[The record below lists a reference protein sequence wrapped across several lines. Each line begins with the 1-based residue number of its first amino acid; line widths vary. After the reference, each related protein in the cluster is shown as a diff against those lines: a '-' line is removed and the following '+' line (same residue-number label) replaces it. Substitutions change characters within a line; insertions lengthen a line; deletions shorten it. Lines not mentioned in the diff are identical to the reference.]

1 MQDATISVV
10 HSTINGDIYTDR
22 LPARAASWESQTS
35 SWRLWKGRGEA
46 DTHQENQN
54 FDTQN
59 KTIDFAKNVC
69 HFYCIALAKCF
80 SSRRPSQRVFRLRL
94 EVSTVVGLQI
104 SAQRNPLQR
113 SAAAHTSNRGIKDPW
128 VKTLLKMYRKY
139 LAGTHWAKRRFLD
152 PSSG

>member
-10 HSTINGDIYTDR
+10 HSTINGDVYTDR
-22 LPARAASWESQTS
+22 LPARAASRESQTS

-54 FDTQN
+54 FDAQN

-69 HFYCIALAKCF
+69 HFYCEVL

-104 SAQRNPLQR
+104 SAQRNPL
-113 SAAAHTSNRGIKDPW
+113 
-128 VKTLLKMYRKY
+128 
-139 LAGTHWAKRRFLD
+139 
-152 PSSG
+152 